1 MRGDWLAVERP
12 GAATYW
18 HHAIDTG
25 TGTVIHFSGEP
36 ARKSEA
42 SICESPFGDFATAD
56 DNVRLVASPWSEDA
70 HNEAAGL
77 PSPATIFR
85 EKNAEVIKRAR
96 AVGDFALAARL
107 SGQIYNPSFAA
118 SVHHRIVRF
127 RRPPF
132 EMALEAEQIIERAY
146 SRIGETGYS
155 LIFRNCEHFAS
166 WAATGTWESEQV
178 QTAVAVA
185 GLASAA
191 AVGGAVM
198 LKFGSELVAG
208 ARALSPFWHLWLLG
222 DGKPKE
228 KKNEKRPAARYTFK
242 PSRFRMALDAEQKRY
257 VRSKDHP

>member
-1 MRGDWLAVERP
+1 MRGDWLSVERP

-42 SICESPFGDFATAD
+42 SVCESPFGDFATAV

-77 PSPATIFR
+77 PSPAAIFR
-85 EKNAEVIKRAR
+85 EKNAEAIKRAQ

-107 SGQIYNPSFAA
+107 SGHVYIPSFAA
-118 SVHHRIVRF
+118 RFNVRVKLW
-127 RRPPF
+127 RPPF
-132 EMALEAEQIIERAY
+132 EMALDAEQIIERAF
-146 SRIGETGYS
+146 SRRGETGYS
-155 LIFRNCEHFAS
+155 LIVRNCEHFAS

-191 AVGGAVM
+191 AVGGAVL

-208 ARALSPFWHLWLLG
+208 ARVFSPFWHLWLLS
-222 DGKPKE
+222 DEKPK
-228 KKNEKRPAARYTFK
+228 KTKNEKPPAARYNFK
-242 PSRFRMALDAEQKRY
+242 PSHIRMALDAEQKRY